1 MLDKEKASEKNTGA
15 TKDMKIYT
23 GVVGFFAWTF
33 AVYDYVTFGDV
44 LPYMGKSFGW
54 TADYETFLATIVGVG
69 VLIVSLLVGP
79 MIDYFGRRK
88 SLMITSIGAA
98 LSSGFSSL
106 TFSAVYLVIVRAF
119 SGLGYSE
126 QAVNSTFMSEIL
138 GKKTRG
144 SLYSFVQGGWPVGVL
159 LASLALVLLLPVVGW
174 RGVYLVATFPALVIG
189 LSALRLK
196 ESERFQHVQE
206 IRKLKKQGKNTEAE
220 AYGKEYRIDYS
231 EAEKGTYM
239 QLFDKKERKNTVFLA
254 GSFMFSWIAIEIFIV
269 FSTILL
275 ITYKGLPLS
284 SSVLI
289 LIVSNG
295 ITYLGYVMFGF
306 LGDRISRRNVIAFA
320 WIISAIMY
328 TVFAFFSSGF
338 AASMVTYSL
347 GLLFLIGPYS
357 ALFTYMGETY
367 PTRNRGT
374 GIAFIN
380 AMGPVGSII
389 GGALFTVVL
398 AVTASYPDSML
409 IGAIA
414 LVIAGVLMFGARNV
428 RPGQELEDIA
438 T

>member
-1 MLDKEKASEKNTGA
+1 
-15 TKDMKIYT
+15 
-23 GVVGFFAWTF
+23 
-33 AVYDYVTFGDV
+33 
-44 LPYMGKSFGW
+44 
-54 TADYETFLATIVGVG
+54 
-69 VLIVSLLVGP
+69 
-79 MIDYFGRRK
+79 
-88 SLMITSIGAA
+88 
-98 LSSGFSSL
+98 
-106 TFSAVYLVIVRAF
+106 
-119 SGLGYSE
+119 
-126 QAVNSTFMSEIL
+126 
-138 GKKTRG
+138 
-144 SLYSFVQGGWPVGVL
+144 
-159 LASLALVLLLPVVGW
+159 
-174 RGVYLVATFPALVIG
+174 
-189 LSALRLK
+189 
-196 ESERFQHVQE
+196 
-206 IRKLKKQGKNTEAE
+206 
-220 AYGKEYRIDYS
+220 
-231 EAEKGTYM
+231 M